1 MKCRKRFLLLQCS
14 HSILSQFMLSVIGPS
29 KNITQKPYDTATEFI
44 QKKYSSLKQ
53 QQQHKIYLHDYI
65 SYSIAK
71 TLR

>member
-29 KNITQKPYDTATEFI
+29 KNIMQKPYDTATEFI

-53 QQQHKIYLHDYI
+53 QQHKLYLHDYI

>member
-1 MKCRKRFLLLQCS
+1 
-14 HSILSQFMLSVIGPS
+14 MLSVIGPS
-29 KNITQKPYDTATEFI
+29 KTITQKPYDTTTEFI

-53 QQQHKIYLHDYI
+53 QQQQHKIYLHGYI

>member
-1 MKCRKRFLLLQCS
+1 
-14 HSILSQFMLSVIGPS
+14 MLSVIGSS

>member
-1 MKCRKRFLLLQCS
+1 
-14 HSILSQFMLSVIGPS
+14 MLSVIGPS
-29 KNITQKPYDTATEFI
+29 KTITQKPYDTATEFI

-53 QQQHKIYLHDYI
+53 QQHKIYLHDYI

>member
-1 MKCRKRFLLLQCS
+1 
-14 HSILSQFMLSVIGPS
+14 MLSVIGPS
-29 KNITQKPYDTATEFI
+29 KTITQKPYDTTTEFI

-53 QQQHKIYLHDYI
+53 QQQHKLYLHDYI

>member
-1 MKCRKRFLLLQCS
+1 
-14 HSILSQFMLSVIGPS
+14 MLSVIGPS
-29 KNITQKPYDTATEFI
+29 KNITQKPYDTATEFV

-53 QQQHKIYLHDYI
+53 QQQQQHKLYLHDYI